1 MKNEFSKFLPSGPST
16 GETPNMNATHVFVRE
31 RRSSQSQPGRGSRAG
46 FTLIELLVVIAI
58 IAILAALLLPVL
70 SKAKDKAQRTV
81 CVSNN
86 KQMGLANQMYCTDN
100 KDSMAYPDWTNPS
113 PLPGWLYTDNVSPLS
128 QWLVDN
134 PQDAKQAYK
143 SGLWFTYM
151 PDPKTYKCPLDNRSQ
166 YYATRANKLST
177 YIMNGAVCGY
187 QNGRSCK
194 LTSVW
199 SPMCYLLWEPD
210 ENLLNNGA
218 PVGAFAYNDAASFP
232 NKGEGVGRLHQ
243 SGAVIS
249 AVGGHALFIKYS
261 AFVDEQ
267 NTAGK
272 GLLWWSPWSTDGH

>member
-1 MKNEFSKFLPSGPST
+1 
-16 GETPNMNATHVFVRE
+16 
-31 RRSSQSQPGRGSRAG
+31 
-46 FTLIELLVVIAI
+46 
-58 IAILAALLLPVL
+58 
-70 SKAKDKAQRTV
+70 
-81 CVSNN
+81 
-86 KQMGLANQMYCTDN
+86 MGLANQMYCTDN

-113 PLPGWLYTDNVSPLS
+113 PLPGWLFSGTCPNLTPA
-128 QWLVDN
+128 
-134 PQDAKQAYK
+134 DAKQAYK

-151 PDPKTYKCPLDNRSQ
+151 PDAKTYRCPKDNNPVDWAGRF
-166 YYATRANKLST
+166 ANNKPSGNPLCT